1 PAIRNARTG
10 VCPFAA
16 GPGWWRSNVVPAFGF
31 DQGLEAGD
39 RILDADGFALAGLAV
54 LDFDFAARQTTRSDD
69 ELERNAHQIGGCEF
83 LAGARL
89 AIVIDDVEAGGL
101 ELAVELF
108 IGRVALR
115 IARFEVDEAHLERR
129 DRNRPDDAVL
139 VVAGLDDGGH
149 DAGEPDAVGPHMHGN
164 VLAVLTGHRGTHGL
178 GIFGAEVEDLPDLD
192 APRGDALVLGDF

>member
-54 LDFDFAARQTTRSDD
+54 LDFDFAARQTTRAYDQ
-69 ELERNAHQIGGCEF
+69 LERNAHQIGGCEF
-83 LAGARL
+83 LARARL

-139 VVAGLDDGGH
+139 VVAGFDDGGN
-149 DAGEPDAVGPHMHGN
+149 DAREPDAVGAHVNGN
-164 VLAVLTGHRGTHGL
+164 ILAIRTSDGRSHR
-178 GIFGAEVEDLPDLD
+178 
-192 APRGDALVLGDF
+192 